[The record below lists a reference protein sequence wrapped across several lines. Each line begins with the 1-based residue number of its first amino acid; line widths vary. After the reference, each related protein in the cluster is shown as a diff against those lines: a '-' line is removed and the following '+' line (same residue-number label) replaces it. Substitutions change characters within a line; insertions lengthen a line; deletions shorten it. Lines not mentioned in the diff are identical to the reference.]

1 MGQEG
6 VSLGLPGDQRII
18 NVYHDMS
25 QYLSLTCVTLRLG
38 PLDVQRQK
46 LHLGAVKTLEMGL
59 DGCLAHKLVN
69 GDNAEHRGLPHT
81 ALNIVIS
88 LKKYGGQD

>member
-1 MGQEG
+1 
-6 VSLGLPGDQRII
+6 
-18 NVYHDMS
+18 MS
-25 QYLSLTCVTLRLG
+25 EYLSFTCVTLRLG
-38 PLDVQRQK
+38 PLDVQRQQ

-59 DGCLAHKLVN
+59 DSCLAHKLMN

-88 LKKYGGQD
+88 LKQENVMD